1 MKSKSRSTFK
11 IILQY
16 YLLLTSS
23 LTALY
28 IIFQKIHWIDIPLF
42 IVTVT
47 VSLIIGLLVVLLI
60 NFVIVKLFRFK

>member
-1 MKSKSRSTFK
+1 MKSKSRSMFK
-11 IILQY
+11 IILKY

-23 LTALY
+23 MTALFL
-28 IIFQKIHWIDIPLF
+28 IFQKIHWTDIPVF

-47 VSLIIGLLVVLLI
+47 VCLIIAFLVVLLI